1 MAVLP
6 IIKLGHPSL
15 RKKAKEI
22 NEINEINDEIR
33 ELAANMIDTM
43 RINEGIGLAGPQ
55 VNILKRIFVIDLTII
70 DENLEPKAYLNPK
83 ILSKAGS
90 DVMEEG
96 CLSIPDVR
104 GDVERPFRVEVEY
117 QTLDGEMVREEM
129 DDLLARVYQH
139 ELDHL
144 NGVLFIDYISTLRR
158 KLLEPQLKKIREA
171 HSIL

>member
-15 RKKAKEI
+15 RKKAQDIHEI
-22 NEINEINDEIR
+22 TDEIR

-43 RINEGIGLAGPQ
+43 RVHEGIGLAGPQ
-55 VNILKRIFVIDLTII
+55 VNVLKRIFVIDHTII
-70 DENLEPKAYLNPK
+70 DETLEPKAYINPK
-83 ILSKAGS
+83 ILSEDGS
-90 DVMEEG
+90 DLMEEG
-96 CLSIPDVR
+96 CLSIPEVR
-104 GDVERPFRVEVEY
+104 EDVERPFTLNVEY
-117 QTLDGEMVREEM
+117 QTLEGETVQEEL
-129 DDLLARVYQH
+129 DDLPARVFQH

-144 NGVLFIDYISTLRR
+144 NGVLFIDHISTLRR